1 MKKLSADT
9 LMKFNTDIISVL
21 SPDRLESYEGNIE
34 QYYENRLL
42 ALQAGHKIAEL
53 EIFLRNKLDFC
64 LKNLIGEDWI
74 KTPKSLEIIKL
85 RDHTSIEGLTPS
97 QILSKLMLGEVIEL
111 IGKYEVRHYML
122 DLRDIDFKKYH
133 WSNNG
138 YFKINGRKNFFSNV
152 AKVEI
157 SLSLIRDIRN
167 RCFHWENLFKTRT
180 LGGKIYPRITTI
192 YPKNQAKKNRT
203 IVGIMPEMILEFLDD
218 LLGSIDNPTIQ
229 KFQDIEMK
237 YRGK

>member
-64 LKNLIGEDWI
+64 LKNLVGEDWI

-85 RDHTSIEGLTPS
+85 KDHTSIEELTPS
-97 QILSKLMLGEVIEL
+97 QMLSKLMLGEVIAL
-111 IGKYEVRHYML
+111 INTYKVEHFMI
-122 DLRDIDFKKYH
+122 DLRSMDFKKYH
-133 WSNNG
+133 WRNND

-157 SLSLIRDIRN
+157 ILNLIRDIRN
-167 RCFHWENLFKTRT
+167 RCFHWENLLKTRT
-180 LGGKIYPRITTI
+180 IKGKAYPRLVTI
-192 YPKNQAKKNRT
+192 YPKNQIRENQT
-203 IVGIMPEMILEFLDD
+203 IIGIMPEMILEFLDD
-218 LLGSIDNPTIQ
+218 LLRSINNPTIQ

-237 YRGK
+237 YGGK